1 MPLLAM
7 LVLQDDGLTFNTVIQ
22 DIPHDAPA
30 IVVYL
35 MLAIFA
41 ALVWLGSRR
50 SVGSTN
56 ALDNGPESVD
66 DLDVKTT

>member
-1 MPLLAM
+1 MSLLAM
-7 LVLQDDGLTFNTVIQ
+7 LVLQDDGLTFNAVIQ
-22 DIPHDAPA
+22 DIPHDGPA

-35 MLAIFA
+35 MLVVFA

-56 ALDNGPESVD
+56 ALDDGSESVD